1 MTCHAEEGL
10 YGIPT
15 RVGWPCEPHARAHT
29 HTHTRERAAGLCSTP
44 VRARLS
50 ENKEEEKKKLPDD
63 ARNASSAQKKSWAAR
78 SSTPRSATPSFRY
91 PSHVSRVRP
100 LPLKLGRK
108 AMRLLVR
115 KPLSTAFP
123 GRTNQASTELST
135 RAAGYG
141 AQM

>member
-1 MTCHAEEGL
+1 MGFRRGWAGL
-10 YGIPT
+10 ASLT
-15 RVGWPCEPHARAHT
+15 RARTHT
-29 HTHTRERAAGLCSTP
+29 HTHEKGPQGFAARQSALGYQRTR
-44 VRARLS
+44 
-50 ENKEEEKKKLPDD
+50 KKKKKKLPDD

-115 KPLSTAFP
+115 EPLSAAFP
-123 GRTNQASTELST
+123 GRTNLASTELST